1 MRHADEHAL
10 LAVARLDNIQSS
22 IGPENALESV
32 ENNTT
37 QPISGLLDD
46 TSMSHVMDLMLG
58 LKMRQN

>member
-22 IGPENALESV
+22 SGPENALESV